1 MKNILNVDI
10 ACVPGTRFA
19 VVKLPDEQ
27 LIVVVDSLLDY
38 KVREIS
44 GIILGEGELHFENNS
59 FCFNCD
65 YSAKINGKSLGLVAV
80 ELFKTNSKEF
90 LDEGSVLFDEEWT
103 VEDLPLKNHKACYNN
118 SFGDWVEN

>member
-19 VVKLPDEQ
+19 VVKLPNEQ
-27 LIVVVDSLLDY
+27 LIVIADDLLDY
-38 KVREIS
+38 KVRGLS
-44 GIILGEGELHFENNS
+44 GIILGEGELIFENNG

-65 YSAKINGKSLGLVAV
+65 YSDKINGKSLGLVAV

-90 LDEGSVLFDEEWT
+90 LDEGSFLDQDWAI
-103 VEDLPLKNHKACYNN
+103 EDLPLKNYKAYYNDSRGN
-118 SFGDWVEN
+118 WVEN

>member
-10 ACVPGTRFA
+10 AYVHGTRFA
-19 VVKLPDEQ
+19 VVKLPDEK

-90 LDEGSVLFDEEWT
+90 LDEGSLLDQDWVI
-103 VEDLPLKNHKACYNN
+103 EDLPLKKYKAYYNN
-118 SFGDWVEN
+118 SFGDWAEV